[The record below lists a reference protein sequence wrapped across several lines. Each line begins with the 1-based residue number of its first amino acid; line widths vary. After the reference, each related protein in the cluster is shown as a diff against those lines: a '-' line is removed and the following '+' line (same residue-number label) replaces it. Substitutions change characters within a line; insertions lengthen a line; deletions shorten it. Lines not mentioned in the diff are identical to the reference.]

1 MPNVKQFQR
10 LAPDDAAKPSV
21 SDDTGG
27 TEPSARRAE
36 PTEDRRASRPVV
48 VSARPQTAT
57 SRRRWL
63 RPVLFAVLPLVLVAG
78 GYEYVTGGRI
88 MSTDDAYVDTE
99 KVGIS
104 TDVSGIVK
112 EV

>member
-10 LAPDDAAKPSV
+10 LAAEDAPKPSV
-21 SDDTGG
+21 TTDTGAAD
-27 TEPSARRAE
+27 PSARRAE
-36 PTEDRRASRPVV
+36 PSEDRRASRPVV
-48 VSARPQTAT
+48 VSARPQAAAP
-57 SRRRWL
+57 RRRWL
-63 RPVLFAVLPLVLVAG
+63 RPVLFALLPLVLAG
-78 GYEYVTGGRI
+78 SGYWYVTGGQI

-112 EV
+112 E